1 MTSSPSCPPCQE
13 VRIISFFL
21 SEDSIDP
28 IALRK
33 GLPRRDAG
41 GYCSFEG
48 WARDCNL
55 GKEVLELTYEAYVP
69 LALKQGEAVIQEAL
83 EGFEILDASACHR
96 TGCLVPG
103 DLAVWIGVC
112 APHRAASFEACRYL
126 IDRIKETVPIWKFEA
141 YADGTS
147 EWLDPTACGCA
158 KKEEV
163 D

>member
-1 MTSSPSCPPCQE
+1 MNI
-13 VRIISFFL
+13 RFFL

-28 IALRK
+28 GALRLA
-33 GLPRRDAG
+33 LPRNDAG

-69 LALKQGEAVIQEAL
+69 LALKQGETVIQEAL
-83 EGFEILDASACHR
+83 ERFEILEVSACHR
-96 TGCLVPG
+96 TGCLTPG

-112 APHRAASFEACRYL
+112 APHRAAAFDACRFL

-141 YADGTS
+141 YSDGTD

-158 KKEEV
+158 KTDEV
-163 D
+163 G

>member
-1 MTSSPSCPPCQE
+1 MNI
-13 VRIISFFL
+13 RFFL

-28 IALRK
+28 GALRLA
-33 GLPRRDAG
+33 LPRNDAG

-69 LALKQGEAVIQEAL
+69 MALKEGEVVVQEAL
-83 EGFEILDASACHR
+83 ERFEILEVSACHR
-96 TGCLVPG
+96 TGRLVPG

-112 APHRAASFEACRYL
+112 APHRAAAFEACRFL

-141 YADGTS
+141 YSDGTN

-158 KKEEV
+158 KTEKV
-163 D
+163 S